1 MTVIDRKAIGT
12 LNGVT
17 TELVSYDVWGF
28 PANSLVLLFD
38 QDVKTLSGQSGYRPA
53 KAVINCYMPKALW
66 DCIHFER
73 RNWRTYFKEVK
84 AGMATLYSIPMKEIT
99 GLSTGVD
106 MREFAMASEQYRDLW
121 VQTWVTA
128 GFKHNAMRIGV
139 DSAGGFEKNDEYYP
153 DGTINIIVATNAQ
166 LNLATMASSFISI
179 TEAKTIALEELD
191 IRSSFNPDLMAT
203 GTGTDQIIIASG
215 TDFRCRYTGGHTK
228 LGELMARS
236 VTAACKEA
244 LRKQLV
250 KKSPAEDGGPGDEG

>member
-1 MTVIDRKAIGT
+1 
-12 LNGVT
+12 LNGIT
-17 TELVSYDVWGF
+17 TEVVSYDVWGF
-28 PANSLVLLFD
+28 PANSLVLLFG
-38 QDVKTLSGQSGYRPA
+38 QGVKTLSGQAGYRLA
-53 KAVINCYMPKALW
+53 KVVINCYMPKALW
-66 DCIHFER
+66 DCIHFEK

-84 AGMATLYSIPMKEIT
+84 AEIASLYDIPIREIT

-106 MREFAMASEQYRDLW
+106 MQDFTIASEQYRDLW

-139 DSAGGFEKNDEYYP
+139 DSASGFEKNDAYYP

-215 TDFRCRYTGGHTK
+215 TDFRCRYAGGHTK
-228 LGELMARS
+228 LGELIARS

-244 LRKQLV
+244 LRKQLA
-250 KKSPAEDGGPGDEG
+250 KKCPTEDGGPGDEG